1 MSFFIDFRF
10 LYLWLNNLIDKFF
23 RVSHSLSVII
33 NILTISLFHAAITE
47 DDGTWSENDDVVSM
61 ETMSSN
67 PTPVPGTCTVL
78 IKAWELR
85 K

>member
-33 NILTISLFHAAITE
+33 NVLTISLFHAAITE

-61 ETMSSN
+61 ETISSN
-67 PTPVPGTCTVL
+67 PTPVPGTVL